1 MTVLIDTSA
10 WVEYF
15 RRTGSVR
22 SDAVRQFAETG
33 ASFRTCGP
41 VTMEVFAGATS
52 PSDLAT
58 MRHILQLG
66 RDISL
71 DVRHFEQAAT
81 LYRTCRA
88 EGFTIRSLVDCLIAV
103 VAMSQDAEVLHHDR
117 DFNTIAQVVPLR
129 VHAASLAG

>member
-15 RRTGSVR
+15 RSTGSEVNRATTELHR
-22 SDAVRQFAETG
+22 SNDPF
-33 ASFRTCGP
+33 FTCGP
-41 VTMEVFAGATS
+41 VGMELRAGAQNDRVLT
-52 PSDLAT
+52 
-58 MRHILQLG
+58 
-66 RDISL
+66 DIDAAL
-71 DVRHFEQAAT
+71 CAGETLPVQPHHFDQAAT

-88 EGFTIRSLVDCLIAV
+88 EGFTIRSLIDCLIAV
-103 VAMSQDAEVLHHDR
+103 VAMSQDAEILHHDR